1 MILLTYK
8 EKGRV
13 GVKQIPYIDK
23 WVAIKKADALYKKGY
38 TNIKVCKIKEDIIYI
53 PTGEN

>member
-13 GVKQIPYIDK
+13 GLKQIPYIDK
-23 WVAIKKADALYKKGY
+23 WAAIKKADALYKKGY
-38 TNIKVCKIKEDIIYI
+38 TNIKVCKIEEDIIYI